1 MVPKTK
7 SATAFR
13 NDLYGTLKEVAKG
26 DTYLVTQKDGDNVI
40 LISQEKYNKIL
51 YEQEVLR
58 EISIGVSDLEEGR
71 FHTHKEALAFM
82 KKLQAKWK

>member
-1 MVPKTK
+1 MIPKTK

-13 NDLYGTLKEVAKG
+13 KDLYETLKEVAAG
-26 DTYLVTQKDGDNVI
+26 DTCLVTQKEGDNVV

-58 EISIGVSDLEEGR
+58 EISIGVTDIEEGR
-71 FHTHKEALAFM
+71 FHSHKDALALM